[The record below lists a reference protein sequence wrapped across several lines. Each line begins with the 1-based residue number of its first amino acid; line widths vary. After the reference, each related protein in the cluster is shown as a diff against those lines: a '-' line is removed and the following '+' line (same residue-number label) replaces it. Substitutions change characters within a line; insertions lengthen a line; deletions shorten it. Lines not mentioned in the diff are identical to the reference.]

1 MISPAERLDLE
12 RQRDKVQAENAAA
25 VNRRATIERLR
36 ETQPSGGLK
45 LDARR
50 IRLFAD
56 ALCGEACGGFAHIE
70 AERLFDG
77 LVQRVKM
84 EFHELAAQL
93 EGKA

>member
-1 MISPAERLDLE
+1 MTEALE
-12 RQRDKVQAENAAA
+12 RARSTTRVEAETQAMTE
-25 VNRRATIERLR
+25 RTATIERLR

-50 IRLFAD
+50 IRMFAD
-56 ALCGEACGGFAHIE
+56 AICGEACGGFAHIE
-70 AERLFDG
+70 AERLFDD
-77 LVQRVKM
+77 LVKRTKM